1 MVAAWQNE
9 DFGRLHP
16 TEYDRNQ
23 YKATEEWA
31 GARSNADGHS
41 ANCRQEALWRKNGN
55 SSCRLTHL
63 VLDSGKMVPRKV
75 FFTKGVGVHKERLAS
90 FEMALRVAGLAHCNL
105 VLVSSIYPPGCKIIP
120 KEEGLKLLRPG
131 EIVFAVYD
139 RESYNEPNRLI
150 AASVGLAIPAD
161 SSMHGYLSE
170 HHSFGETDEKAGEY
184 AEDLAASM
192 LATTLGIEFNPEM
205 DWDEREQIFKMS
217 GKIVRTTNITQSAV
231 GNKDGL
237 WTTVFAA
244 AVFINDDNLSID
256 TGKSVAVNTQ
266 STLQEEVLK
275 QTLEGQFKSTE
286 AQRQKETTKSGI
298 EQPRLLPSTRKS
310 LS

>member
-1 MVAAWQNE
+1 
-9 DFGRLHP
+9 
-16 TEYDRNQ
+16 
-23 YKATEEWA
+23 
-31 GARSNADGHS
+31 
-41 ANCRQEALWRKNGN
+41 
-55 SSCRLTHL
+55 
-63 VLDSGKMVPRKV
+63 MVPKKV

-139 RESYNEPNRLI
+139 RESNNEPNRLI

-192 LATTLGIEFNPEM
+192 LATTLGIEFNPEL

-244 AVFINDDNLSID
+244 AVFINDDNLPIE
-256 TGKSVAVNTQ
+256 SVAVNNKG
-266 STLQEEVLK
+266 SLQEETLR
-275 QTLEGQFKSTE
+275 QTVEGQFKNTE
-286 AQRQKETTKSGI
+286 AHDQLAHRPKEAAKSGI
-298 EQPRLLPSTRKS
+298 EQARLVTSTRKN

>member
-1 MVAAWQNE
+1 
-9 DFGRLHP
+9 
-16 TEYDRNQ
+16 
-23 YKATEEWA
+23 
-31 GARSNADGHS
+31 
-41 ANCRQEALWRKNGN
+41 
-55 SSCRLTHL
+55 
-63 VLDSGKMVPRKV
+63 MVPKKV
-75 FFTKGVGVHKERLAS
+75 FFTKGVGVHKEKLAS

-105 VLVSSIYPPGCKIIP
+105 VLVSSIYPPGCKTIP

-139 RESYNEPNRLI
+139 RESNNEPNRLV
-150 AASVGLAIPAD
+150 AASVGLAIPSD

-192 LATTLGIEFNPEM
+192 LATTLGIEFNSEL

-231 GNKDGL
+231 GHKDGL

-244 AVFINDDNLSID
+244 AVFINDDTQPMETAKPLTVSN
-256 TGKSVAVNTQ
+256 KNSV
-266 STLQEEVLK
+266 QEVILR
-275 QTLEGQFKSTE
+275 QTLEGQPKNTE
-286 AQRQKETTKSGI
+286 AHQSLALPNRETAKPVI
-298 EQPRLLPSTRKS
+298 EPAKPVPPTRKS
-310 LS
+310 AS